1 MNWNNRGDRL
11 ARMRERDEFGKY
23 FMPLAYLV
31 GMVGLGLLAFGVI
44 DQIQTDA
51 RNLHSIGMGI
61 CLLAVPLILFFF
73 RLARGHF
80 SPRLRD

>member
-44 DQIQTDA
+44 D
-51 RNLHSIGMGI
+51 
-61 CLLAVPLILFFF
+61 
-73 RLARGHF
+73 
-80 SPRLRD
+80 

>member
-1 MNWNNRGDRL
+1 
-11 ARMRERDEFGKY
+11 MRERDEFGKY

-51 RNLHSIGMGI
+51 RNLQSIGMN
-61 CLLAVPLILFFF
+61 LLAGSALDPFFLPVGPWAF
-73 RLARGHF
+73 
-80 SPRLRD
+80 